1 MLTIQP
7 NDGYEKY
14 LFDRAYET
22 ATPISGTFEL
32 LPTCNMDCRMCYIR
46 MSPEE
51 MHQQGRMLNVEE
63 WLRIGRQAARKG
75 ALFILLT
82 GGESLLHP
90 GFKEIYK
97 GLRAL
102 GICVTINT
110 NGTLITEEI
119 ADMWKQDLPR
129 RVNISLYG
137 SNDDIYGRYCR
148 NPKGFT
154 QVMRGIRLLKERN
167 IPVKLNCTLTPWNRD
182 DMDNIIR
189 ISEELE
195 IPVSMPTYLF
205 PPERKAVHT
214 GCVEVPEGYRLSP
227 KEAAK
232 EQVKALYRAFHEN
245 PDYEENLQGI
255 LDEIK
260 IREKDRNEREDGDVS
275 PPGGFLCSAGVR
287 SFWVNWKGEL
297 TPCGM
302 MKSPARD
309 LTEQDFSSAWD
320 EIKEES
326 SCIFTSTECFN
337 CKYRKICQT
346 CAASAR
352 AETGGEGNTVPY
364 HCEMCREY
372 ERLIEKHLKEIRK
385 EKDHENKQ

>member
-14 LFDRAYET
+14 LCDRAFET
-22 ATPISGTFEL
+22 CTPISGTFEL
-32 LPTCNMDCRMCYIR
+32 LPVCNMDCRMCYIR

-51 MHQQGRMLNVEE
+51 MNRQGKILTAKE
-63 WLRIGRQAARKG
+63 WLRIGRQAAEKG

-82 GGESLLHP
+82 GGEPLLHP
-90 GFKEIYK
+90 EFREIYK

-119 ADMWKQDLPR
+119 ADMWQSDLPR

-137 SNDDIYGRYCR
+137 SSDEIYGDFCR

-189 ISEELE
+189 VSEELE

-205 PPERKAVHT
+205 PPARKAGCT
-214 GCVEVPEGYRLSP
+214 GSCVTVPEGYRLSP

-232 EQVKALYRAFHEN
+232 EQVKALYRAFHEDQ
-245 PDYEENLQGI
+245 DYEQNLQEI
-255 LDEIK
+255 LDEINS
-260 IREKDRNEREDGDVS
+260 REKGREEREEGDVS

-287 SFWVNWKGEL
+287 NFWVNWKGEL

-302 MKSPARD
+302 MQTPVRN
-309 LTEQDFSSAWD
+309 LREQDFSSAWE
-320 EIKEES
+320 EIHEES
-326 SCIFTSTECFN
+326 SRIFTSTECFN
-337 CKYRKICQT
+337 CKYRKVCQT

-352 AETGGEGNTVPY
+352 AETGDDGNIVPY
-364 HCEMCREY
+364 HCEMSREY
-372 ERLIEKHLKEIRK
+372 ERLIKKYLDEIRK
-385 EKDHENKQ
+385 EKYENK